1 MLVKSSFS
9 INRGQLGPCVGDV
22 TIFPSIEFSWGLVL
36 VTSRISINRGHLGS
50 RVGGVLI
57 FPSLEVIWGPML
69 VTSRFLD
76 DIYIIM
82 KCVSVY
88 NEK

>member
-9 INRGQLGPCVGDV
+9 INRGQLGPCVADV

-76 DIYIIM
+76 DIYIIV
-82 KCVSVY
+82 KRVSVY